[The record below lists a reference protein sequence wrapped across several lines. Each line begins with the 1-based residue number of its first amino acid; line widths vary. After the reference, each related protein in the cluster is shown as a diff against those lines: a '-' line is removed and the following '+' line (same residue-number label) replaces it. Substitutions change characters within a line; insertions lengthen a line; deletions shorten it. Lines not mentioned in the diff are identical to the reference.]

1 MVCLLSHFA
10 GCRATILHM
19 APIQRCT
26 FDPFRVAAKK
36 GSDLQAM
43 HGILVIAAIGLAV
56 GIMVGLTGIGGG
68 ALLVPILVLAVGV
81 PPMIAVGTGTLFIT
95 ATKIGAA
102 WQYHRQGMVE
112 TSLVWRLAMGSVPGA
127 LLGVGCLGILR
138 AQMGSSVNGF
148 LKVMIGILLIAT
160 PSIAFLK
167 SYLEK
172 KGKRSFRDRLPS
184 YITATNGA
192 VMVGFVGGFLVGMTS
207 MGSGSII
214 MTLLLLF
221 YSRPA
226 ARLVGTDIAH
236 AVILGAIAGAGHL
249 FLGTVDFRLLG
260 ALLLGSIPG
269 AWFAAKI
276 APAVGTVWL
285 KRLLFSALAV
295 AGVSML

>member
-1 MVCLLSHFA
+1 
-10 GCRATILHM
+10 
-19 APIQRCT
+19 
-26 FDPFRVAAKK
+26 
-36 GSDLQAM
+36 M